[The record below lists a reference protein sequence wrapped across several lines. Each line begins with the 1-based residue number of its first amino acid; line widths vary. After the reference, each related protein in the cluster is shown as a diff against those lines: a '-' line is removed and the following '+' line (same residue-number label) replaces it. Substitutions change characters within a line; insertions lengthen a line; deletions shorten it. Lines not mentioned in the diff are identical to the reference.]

1 MTSELALHTSTLLN
15 NTSTSLT
22 MYTPPTLIPETT
34 WADKVSTHVLLEEE
48 PSSNYFDD
56 PGGTG
61 HGPDKQVS

>member
-1 MTSELALHTSTLLN
+1 
-15 NTSTSLT
+15 